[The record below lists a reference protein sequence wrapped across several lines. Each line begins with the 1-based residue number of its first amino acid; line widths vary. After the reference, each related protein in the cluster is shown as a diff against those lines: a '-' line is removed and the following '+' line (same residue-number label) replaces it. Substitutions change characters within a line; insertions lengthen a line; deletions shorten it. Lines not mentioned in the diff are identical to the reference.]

1 MGVTCCSAGAQ
12 VVPSALRGLQNA
24 NGQKMTF
31 WQENYTFIKDVYDMR
46 HTKMAEWMEN
56 VEKAI
61 SRIMADKVYTSAE
74 FKRERDN
81 FHALCKDLERAEVK
95 KWLAHILEILMAER
109 AKDQRKNEFDKL
121 EILIKKHEELIP
133 NVQKTAVM
141 VDLYWKC
148 YAYGDEL
155 KPHVEFL
162 DGIMLSSTR
171 DIAPSCVENVDEL
184 IERQEKSLAQLDSK
198 RAVVTDLIAKGKVI
212 LQNPDKPKFLEANV
226 KRIQNGWEDTKKKA
240 QDRLQLLNET
250 KEAFIGYAED
260 SETIANEFDKA
271 EEEIKKVKKIFN
283 LEAANA
289 DLSKRQE
296 ILKNTD
302 EGINGLFGN
311 INKNYDTMAIT
322 IPDDKKKIL
331 TKEIK
336 AVEEKLEVVGRFKST
351 VQVIVDLVNNLTAFD
366 NSLKAIDS
374 WKDSA
379 TAELKDI
386 KEASGSML
394 PEDRVARTMDLQEDI
409 AAKLEILKQCAATEQ
424 ALLPQ
429 GDKVPADAQVFKDE
443 LARITKYV
451 TELQANTKIECD
463 KYSNDVKFWA
473 EYRTGIKE
481 FTPWLVGA
489 EKAAG
494 EGLSK
499 PSDLAEV
506 KALNEKVLA
515 FDKNCVNYLK
525 VLMSAQ
531 GAAQK
536 MTTHAEADAEVAGLK
551 TRFDAVKVVSDTW
564 VKKCDVLVKEWVLL
578 DNTVTELN
586 SWVAKDKS
594 AEGENQFSLEKMES
608 TLGEL
613 KNIFKQKEKLV
624 EGL

>member
-1 MGVTCCSAGAQ
+1 MG
-12 VVPSALRGLQNA
+12 
-24 NGQKMTF
+24 
-31 WQENYTFIKDVYDMR
+31 
-46 HTKMAEWMEN
+46 EN

-74 FKRERDN
+74 FKRERDTFN
-81 FHALCKDLERAEVK
+81 SLCKDLERTEVK
-95 KWLAHILEILMAER
+95 KWLAQILEILMAER
-109 AKDQRKNEFDKL
+109 AKDQKKNEHDKL
-121 EILIKKHEELIP
+121 DALIKKHEELIP

-171 DIAPSCVENVDEL
+171 YIAPSCLENVDEL
-184 IERQEKSLAQLDSK
+184 IERQEKSLSQLDSK

-226 KRIQNGWEDTKKKA
+226 KRIQDGWEDTKKKA

-311 INKNYDTMAIT
+311 INKNYDTKAIT

-374 WKDSA
+374 WKDAA
-379 TAELKDI
+379 TAELNDI
-386 KEASGSML
+386 KEAPGSML

-409 AAKLEILKQCAATEQ
+409 AAKLEILKECAATEA

-429 GDKVPADAQVFKDE
+429 GDKVPADAQAFKDE

-451 TELQANTKIECD
+451 TELQENTKIECG

-481 FTPWLVGA
+481 FNPWLASA
-489 EKAAG
+489 EKSAAD
-494 EGLSK
+494 GLSK

-506 KALNEKVLA
+506 QALNEKVLA

-525 VLMSAQ
+525 VLT
-531 GAAQK
+531 AAQAAANK
-536 MTTHAEADAEVAGLK
+536 MTTHAEADAEVAALK
-551 TRFDAVKVVSDTW
+551 ARFDAVKAISETW

>member
-1 MGVTCCSAGAQ
+1 
-12 VVPSALRGLQNA
+12 
-24 NGQKMTF
+24 
-31 WQENYTFIKDVYDMR
+31 MR
-46 HTKMAEWMEN
+46 HSKMAEWMEN
-56 VEKAI
+56 VEKSIA
-61 SRIMADKVYTSAE
+61 RIMADKVYTSAE
-74 FKRERDN
+74 FKRERDTFN
-81 FHALCKDLERAEVK
+81 SLCKDLERTEVK
-95 KWLAHILEILMAER
+95 KWLAQILEILMAER
-109 AKDQRKNEFDKL
+109 AKDQKKTENDKL
-121 EILIKKHEELIP
+121 DALIQKHEELIP
-133 NVQKTAVM
+133 NVQKTSVM

-171 DIAPSCVENVDEL
+171 DIAPSCIENVDEL
-184 IERQEKSLAQLDSK
+184 IERQEKSLSQLDAKKSI
-198 RAVVTDLIAKGKVI
+198 VTDLIAKGKVI
-212 LQNPDKPKFLEANV
+212 LQNPDKPKFLEGNV
-226 KRIQNGWEDTKKKA
+226 KRIEEGWDDTKKKA

-250 KEAFIGYAED
+250 KDAFIGYAENN
-260 SETIANEFDKA
+260 ETIASEFEVA
-271 EEEIKKVKKIFN
+271 EEEIKKVKKMFN

-289 DLSKRQE
+289 DLKKRQDL
-296 ILKNTD
+296 LKKSTD
-302 EGINGLFGN
+302 TINGLFDS
-311 INKNYDTMAIT
+311 INANMATMSIT
-322 IPDDKKKIL
+322 IPEDKKKTL
-331 TKEIK
+331 TKEIA
-336 AVEEKLEVVGRFKST
+336 AVKDKLEVNGRFAST
-351 VQVIVDLVNNLTAFD
+351 VKKIEDLVADLTAFD

-374 WKDSA
+374 WKDAA
-379 TAELKDI
+379 TAELTDI
-386 KEASGSML
+386 KEASGAML

-506 KALNEKVLA
+506 KALNDKVLA

-525 VLMSAQ
+525 VLTSAQ

-536 MTTHAEADAEVAGLK
+536 MTTHVEADAEVAGLK

>member
-1 MGVTCCSAGAQ
+1 MGINMA
-12 VVPSALRGLQNA
+12 
-24 NGQKMTF
+24 F
-31 WQENYTFIKDVYDMR
+31 WQENYQFIKEVYEMR
-46 HTKMAEWMEN
+46 HSKMAEWLEN

-61 SRIMADKVYTSAE
+61 ARIMADKVYTSAE
-74 FKRERDN
+74 FKRERDTFN
-81 FHALCKDLERAEVK
+81 SLCKDLERTEVK
-95 KWLAHILEILMAER
+95 KWLAQILEILMAER
-109 AKDQRKNEFDKL
+109 AKDQKKAEGDKL
-121 EILIKKHEELIP
+121 EALIKKHEELIP
-133 NVQKTAVM
+133 NVQKTSIM

-171 DIAPSCVENVDEL
+171 EIAPSCVENVDEL
-184 IERQEKSLAQLDSK
+184 IERQEKSLQQLDSK
-198 RAVVTDLIAKGKVI
+198 RNIVTDLIDKGKVI
-212 LQNPDKPKFLEANV
+212 LQNPDKPKFLQANV
-226 KRIQNGWEDTKKKA
+226 KRIEEGWDDTKTKA
-240 QDRLQLLNET
+240 RERLQLLNET
-250 KEAFIGYAED
+250 KDAFIGYAENN
-260 SETIANEFDKA
+260 ETIANEFDIA

-289 DLSKRQE
+289 DLKKRQD
-296 ILKNTD
+296 ILKNSTD
-302 EGINGLFGN
+302 TINGLFSS
-311 INKNYDTMAIT
+311 INAHMATMSIT
-322 IPDDKKKIL
+322 IPEDKKKVL

-336 AVEEKLEVVGRFKST
+336 AVEEKLEVTGRFKAT
-351 VQVIVDLVNNLTAFD
+351 VGKIEELVASLTSFD
-366 NSLKAIDS
+366 NSLKAIDA
-374 WKDSA
+374 WKDAA

-409 AAKLEILKQCAATEQ
+409 AAKLEILKGCAATEA

-429 GDKVPADAQVFKDE
+429 GDKVPAYAQAFKDE

-451 TELQANTKIECD
+451 TELQENTKIECD

-481 FTPWLVGA
+481 FTPWLAGA

-494 EGLSK
+494 EGLTK

-506 KALNEKVLA
+506 QALNEKVLA
-515 FDKNCVNYLK
+515 FDKTCENYLK
-525 VLMSAQ
+525 VLKAAE
-531 GAAQK
+531 GASLK
-536 MTTHAEADAEVAGLK
+536 MTTHTEADTEVAALK
-551 TRFDAVKVVSDTW
+551 GRFDKVKAIAETW
-564 VKKCDVLVKEWVLL
+564 VKKCEVLVKEWVLL
-578 DNTVTELN
+578 DNTVTELT

-613 KNIFKQKEKLV
+613 KNSFKEIRKLEKIMLHTLYCLSIWIFKRGCEK
-624 EGL
+624 